1 MKSGVNYGIFVR
13 FPIKKKS
20 NIHIIGGLGYDDFS
34 NSASYNDSTGAAD
47 FTLKQSVLGVTLG
60 AEYDFYSKKSKFMP
74 FVGAEMMLSIFGGKL
89 IIDEPTES
97 RELKMNTTSRFGFQL
112 GAGVDWIFHNNLG
125 LVLGAKYTYA
135 NLFGKEFIEDKGTK
149 YNLNDGEHT
158 SNGVDYPEKKV
169 RYIHFYAALAFYF
182 GR

>member
-1 MKSGVNYGIFVR
+1 
-13 FPIKKKS
+13 
-20 NIHIIGGLGYDDFS
+20 
-34 NSASYNDSTGAAD
+34 
-47 FTLKQSVLGVTLG
+47 VLGVTLG